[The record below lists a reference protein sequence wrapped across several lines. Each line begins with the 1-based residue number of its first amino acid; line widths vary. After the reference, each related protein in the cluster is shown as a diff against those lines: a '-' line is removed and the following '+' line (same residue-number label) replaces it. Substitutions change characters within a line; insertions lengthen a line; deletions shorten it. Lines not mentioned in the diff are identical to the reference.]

1 MKREIKKISGE
12 VIYSGEHETVK
23 GAVEAAYLRGA
34 GLSDADLRGA
44 NLSGADLR
52 GANLSGAN
60 LSGANLSDAYL
71 RGAGLSGA
79 DLSGANLSGA
89 NLSGANLSG
98 ANLSDAEIPVVPNID
113 KQIIEILERGDGHLD
128 MSDWHKC
135 ETTHCRAG
143 WAIHLAGEAG
153 AELESRFGANV
164 AAALIYSKSRP
175 NKPVPDFFASNEEA
189 LEDIK
194 KCAEEIV
201 Q

>member
-44 NLSGADLR
+44 NLSGA
-52 GANLSGAN
+52 N

-79 DLSGANLSGA
+79 D
-89 NLSGANLSG
+89 LSGANLSG